1 MVLRDESSRTRQSGR
16 KTLSEVESKTILK
29 TYGIPVVDETVVRTQ
44 EECVLAAAKLG
55 FPVVVKAVGGKLAH
69 KTERGLVKT
78 HLHSEEALRRAFAEL
93 RQAAGADWEA
103 AVVQPLISGRRE
115 FMAGVFRDSQF
126 GPCLMFG
133 LGGVLAEALDDVTF
147 RIAPID
153 KTQALAMIDEIRA
166 KKILSAFRGEEAVDV
181 NQLADVL
188 TGLSR
193 LSAERPEIV
202 EVDIN
207 PLIVSPNGRMAA
219 VDALVVT
226 ADAPDFC
233 DPPVVDVATI
243 RQALDQMAHARSVA
257 VLGATSSVRGG
268 YLGIFGSMRAFGY
281 EGRLYPINRKAQE
294 IDGIKAYPNLA
305 SLPEKAD
312 LVIVAV
318 PAKAVPAALRDCVA
332 SGHANIHIFTA
343 GFKETEEEEGRQLQ
357 REIEAIA
364 REGSLRVVGP
374 NCMGWYVPARKMLT
388 WNAAPAPAGPVS
400 MISQSGGNAQEF
412 THHAAKVHRLYFNKV
427 ISYGNALTLDSPDF
441 LDYLAHDD
449 STSVIVMYLEGVKDG
464 RRLTQVMQDATR
476 RKPVVVLKGGMTDS
490 GARAASSHTGA
501 LAGSRRLWEAFFRQ
515 TGAICASSLEEMADI
530 AAAFHYLKQ
539 TDGKRVGVLS
549 VGGGQ
554 AVAVADACA
563 QAGMDLPAF
572 SPATVDRIR
581 AFIPPAGNM
590 IGNPIDSYLAFMS
603 LDYVGRIFDIL
614 KQSGEVDNIVVSL
627 PLDWLCREEAQG
639 NFVEIIARY
648 LASEGRERLGGLP
661 MVVAW
666 RQYQDDEGFRKM
678 RARMEDIL
686 LTAGVPVYEG
696 LIRAVRALSCLERY
710 SAFLKSRLTL

>member
-1 MVLRDESSRTRQSGR
+1 MSLQNESDRARQSGR

-78 HLHSEEALRRAFAEL
+78 HLDSEEEVRRACREL
-93 RQAAGADWEA
+93 KGAAGADAEEFLL
-103 AVVQPLISGRRE
+103 QPQVRGLRE
-115 FMAGVFRDSQF
+115 LTVGLFRDRQF
-126 GPCLMFG
+126 GPCVMFG
-133 LGGVLAEALDDVTF
+133 VGGVLAEALDDVTF
-147 RIAPID
+147 RIAPLD
-153 KTQALAMIDEIRA
+153 KTQALAMVDEIRA
-166 KKILSAFRGEEAVDV
+166 RKILGAFRGEAAVDLH
-181 NQLADVL
+181 QLADVL
-188 TGLSR
+188 VGLSR
-193 LSAERPEIV
+193 LAAQRPDIA

-207 PLIVSPNGRMAA
+207 PLIVSPDGRMTA

-226 ADAPDFC
+226 EDPSDLCDSPLVDA
-233 DPPVVDVATI
+233 AAI

-257 VLGATSSVRGG
+257 VVGATSSIRGG

-281 EGRLYPINRKAQE
+281 AGRLYPVNPKASE
-294 IDGIKAYPNLA
+294 IDGIKAYPDLA

-312 LVIVAV
+312 LVILAV
-318 PAKAVPAALRDCVA
+318 PAKAVPAALSDCVA
-332 SGHANIHIFTA
+332 SGHRNVHIFTA
-343 GFKETEEEEGRQLQ
+343 GFKETEEEEGRTLQ
-357 REIEAIA
+357 AQIEAVA
-364 REGSLRVVGP
+364 RDGELHVVGP
-374 NCMGWYVPARKMLT
+374 NCMGWYVPAQKMLT

-441 LDYLAHDD
+441 LDYLARDD
-449 STSVIVMYLEGVKDG
+449 STSVIAMYLEGVKDG
-464 RRLTQVMQDATR
+464 SRLTQVMLDATR
-476 RKPVVVLKGGMTDS
+476 RKPVVVMKGGMTES

-515 TGAICASSLEEMADI
+515 TGALSASSLEEMADI
-530 AAAFHYLKQ
+530 AAAFHYLKPTQ
-539 TDGKRVGVLS
+539 GKRVGVLS

-572 SPATVDRIR
+572 SPATVERIR

-603 LDYVGRIFDIL
+603 LDM
-614 KQSGEVDNIVVSL
+614 
-627 PLDWLCREEAQG
+627 W
-639 NFVEIIARY
+639 
-648 LASEGRERLGGLP
+648 GG
-661 MVVAW
+661 
-666 RQYQDDEGFRKM
+666 F
-678 RARMEDIL
+678 
-686 LTAGVPVYEG
+686 LT
-696 LIRAVRALSCLERY
+696 
-710 SAFLKSRLTL
+710 F